1 MSIKTSSIVE
11 TMNYYTI
18 PEIEVKREFYE
29 NKFNN
34 ILNDHIN
41 ESKKHKESDLKLAI
55 FFLL

>member
-34 ILNDHIN
+34 ILTTILMNRK
-41 ESKKHKESDLKLAI
+41 STKKAI
-55 FFLL
+55 